1 MKKCSL
7 DIEDCREQGYHG
19 AANRPSSAGAV
30 QGRIKE
36 TSKKSVALIAVT
48 ITLVSYLY
56 QLVRFLRFK
65 MF

>member
-1 MKKCSL
+1 MEKCSL
-7 DIEDCREQGYHG
+7 DIEDCREQGYDG
-19 AANRPSSAGAV
+19 A
-30 QGRIKE
+30 E

-48 ITLVSYLY
+48 ITLVCYLY